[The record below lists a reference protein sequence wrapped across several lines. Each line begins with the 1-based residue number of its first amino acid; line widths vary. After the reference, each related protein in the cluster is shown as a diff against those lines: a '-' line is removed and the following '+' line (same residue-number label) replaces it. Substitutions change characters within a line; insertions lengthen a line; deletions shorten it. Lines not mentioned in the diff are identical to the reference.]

1 LAQRLLEL
9 GERQINAINERTYR
23 DNIASSL
30 REMNQAREQLAEV
43 QVKLTSYRRDNADVD
58 PESTGAPS

>member
-1 LAQRLLEL
+1 
-9 GERQINAINERTYR
+9 
-23 DNIASSL
+23 
-30 REMNQAREQLAEV
+30 MNQAREQLAEV